1 MAQFLGSALK
11 ILLVDDDPLQAFV
24 RKSILERRFSDVLR
38 VTDAAEA
45 LCLVEEPHFAR
56 NLGLVVSGH
65 HLAGIGGPAFVAEL
79 HTRIPS
85 LPVLVLGD
93 SSEDLADYAGENVS
107 VLTHPIAA
115 EEMLALASRIV
126 AQNARKTA

>member
-1 MAQFLGSALK
+1 MGYELT

-24 RKSILERRFSDVLR
+24 RKSILEKRFSDVRR
-38 VTDAAEA
+38 VSGAAEA
-45 LCLVEEPHFAR
+45 LGLVEQPHFAD

-79 HTRIPS
+79 HTRMPY

-93 SSEDLADYAGENVS
+93 SDEVKADYCVEG
-107 VLTHPIAA
+107 VLFLPRPFVA
-115 EEMLALASRIV
+115 EEILTAAGQMLAQS
-126 AQNARKTA
+126 AQKTA